1 MPRARATSTAARGTA
16 SKPARAT
23 PSRAASARGTS
34 ASRAAGIST
43 GISAGRLRRRGAGDP
58 PRRGTQVTGRAA
70 VLALVVC
77 TLALALIYPTRQ
89 YLSQRTRI
97 AALSA
102 QTEAQQRRLADL
114 KRQAAQW
121 QDPAYVRSQAR
132 SRLHYVM
139 PGEIGLTTTDSGAQA
154 GGSASPLPSAWYDR
168 LWGSVR
174 SAASPQPSRA
184 RATRPAPAPAP
195 APSPGSPG

>member
-1 MPRARATSTAARGTA
+1 
-16 SKPARAT
+16 
-23 PSRAASARGTS
+23 
-34 ASRAAGIST
+34 
-43 GISAGRLRRRGAGDP
+43 
-58 PRRGTQVTGRAA
+58 

-89 YLSQRTRI
+89 YLSQRSRI
-97 AALSA
+97 AQLQA
-102 QTEAQQRRLADL
+102 QTDAQQRRLADL
-114 KRQAAQW
+114 KRQATQW

-154 GGSASPLPSAWYDR
+154 GGAASPLPSAWYDR
-168 LWGSVR
+168 LWGSVQ
-174 SAASPQPSRA
+174 SAASPRPSTA
-184 RATRPAPAPAP
+184 RPSRPAPAPAP